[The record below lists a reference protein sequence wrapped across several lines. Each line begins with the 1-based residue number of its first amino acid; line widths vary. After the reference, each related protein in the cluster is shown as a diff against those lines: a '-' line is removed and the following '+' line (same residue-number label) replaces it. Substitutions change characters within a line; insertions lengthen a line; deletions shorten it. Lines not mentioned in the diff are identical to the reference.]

1 MTLPESLNIT
11 VLYTCFASFDTGLV
25 IYNCTAEGRL
35 EFERKVHVPS
45 PVVDYTFTND
55 GNLLVLTAAPSGN
68 LVFVDP
74 SNGKKYTTDSLGY
87 QTCFSSKSGLNRALT
102 VLGSSKPCGD
112 AFLVDF
118 FNGLDVE
125 SNGPTSLDN
134 YYKRWYD
141 NVQAY
146 QENKEK
152 RINETKISDSSEVVD
167 SKRICTEKS

>member
-1 MTLPESLNIT
+1 MSRRLSLTTLSPTTETFWSLRLPHQATWFSSIRQMVRNTQLI
-11 VLYTCFASFDTGLV
+11 LFAT
-25 IYNCTAEGRL
+25 
-35 EFERKVHVPS
+35 KQKP
-45 PVVDYTFTND
+45 P
-55 GNLLVLTAAPSGN
+55 
-68 LVFVDP
+68 
-74 SNGKKYTTDSLGY
+74 
-87 QTCFSSKSGLNRALT
+87 CFSSESGLNLALT

-125 SNGPTSLDN
+125 SNGPAPLDN
-134 YYKRWYD
+134 YYKRWFD

>member
-1 MTLPESLNIT
+1 MSRRLSLTTISPTTETSWSLRLPHQAT
-11 VLYTCFASFDTGLV
+11 W
-25 IYNCTAEGRL
+25 
-35 EFERKVHVPS
+35 
-45 PVVDYTFTND
+45 
-55 GNLLVLTAAPSGN
+55 
-68 LVFVDP
+68 
-74 SNGKKYTTDSLGY
+74 
-87 QTCFSSKSGLNRALT
+87 FSSIRQMVRNTQLILLATKQKPPYFSSELGLNRALT
-102 VLGSSKPCGD
+102 VLGSSIPCGD

-125 SNGPTSLDN
+125 SNGPTPLDN
-134 YYKRWYD
+134 YYKRWFD

>member
-1 MTLPESLNIT
+1 MSRRLSLTTI
-11 VLYTCFASFDTGLV
+11 
-25 IYNCTAEGRL
+25 
-35 EFERKVHVPS
+35 S
-45 PVVDYTFTND
+45 PTTETFWSLW
-55 GNLLVLTAAPSGN
+55 LLHQATWFSSIRQMVRNTQPILLATKQKP
-68 LVFVDP
+68 P
-74 SNGKKYTTDSLGY
+74 W
-87 QTCFSSKSGLNRALT
+87 FSSKSGLNRAVT
-102 VLGSSKPCGD
+102 VLGSSKPCGN

-125 SNGPTSLDN
+125 SNGPTPLDN
-134 YYKRWYD
+134 YYKRWFD